1 MLTDIYI
8 ENFTI
13 IEQLNLE
20 LESGMTAITGETGA
34 GKSIIVDAL
43 SYALGNR
50 ADSSVVRH
58 GCQKADISATFYL
71 DQDALA
77 SQWLKEHDMPLEDQ
91 QVILRRVINQDGRS
105 KAYIN
110 GKPTTLALQKQLGQ
124 LLVDIHGQHEYHQ
137 LLKPD
142 YHASILDRFAKHPL
156 LLETVR
162 QTYKAWQSAQKRVED
177 YLAQAQEIEDKKE
190 LLGYQVQ
197 ELDEANFS
205 QEELASLD
213 SDYKRLANAQELQS
227 LAWRTTEALQESDT
241 AVNSQLNH
249 AIHLVEQMAEY
260 DTQYATALDTLNQAN
275 SLIDDAAREIS
286 AISSDIDIDEEALT
300 YLESRI
306 ALAHELSR
314 KHRVPPSELADI
326 HQQFSEELRQLE
338 SASGNLEQMQHEMA
352 ECLER
357 YSQAAIKLS
366 QSRTAAALKLQKS
379 ITPIIQQLGMP
390 HGKIEFSVQHDPEV
404 KQAAGQDNIQILVST
419 NPDQPLQSLTQVASG
434 GELSRI
440 SLAIEVITLDKH
452 TASTLIFDEVD
463 VGIGGGTAEIVGQL
477 LRQVSSDM
485 QVLCITH
492 QAQVAGQ
499 AHHHLVVQKSHQDN
513 KTSSLLNYLAR
524 QQRVEEMA
532 RMLGGL
538 KITEATRSTAQE
550 LLAEA

>member
-1 MLTDIYI
+1 MLTDIHI

-58 GCQKADISATFYL
+58 GCPKADISATFYL
-71 DQDALA
+71 APDALA
-77 SQWLKEHDMPLEDQ
+77 NQWLIDNEMPVEEQ

-110 GKPTTLALQKQLGQ
+110 GKPTTLAIQKQLGQ

-142 YHASILDRFAKHPL
+142 YQANILDRFAKHPKL
-156 LLETVR
+156 IDSVR
-162 QTYKAWQSAQKRVED
+162 QSYKKWQALQKNVND
-177 YLAQAQEIEDKKE
+177 YLAQSQEFEDRKE

-227 LAWRTTEALQESDT
+227 LAWRTIESLQESDS
-241 AVNSQLNH
+241 AVTSQLNH
-249 AIHLVEQMAEY
+249 IVHLVEQMAEF
-260 DTQYATALDTLNQAN
+260 DPQFSSALDILNQAN

-286 AISSDIDIDEEALT
+286 ALSSDIDIDEEALT

-314 KHRVPPSELADI
+314 KHRVAPTELSEV
-326 HQQFSEELRQLE
+326 HQQLSEALQQLE
-338 SASGNLEQMQHEMA
+338 SASGDIEHMQKAMA
-352 ECLER
+352 ESWETYCNESKALSLSR
-357 YSQAAIKLS
+357 IKAAG
-366 QSRTAAALKLQKS
+366 QLQKA

-390 HGKIEFSVQHDPEV
+390 HGNIKFSVEHDPQT
-404 KQAAGQDNIQILVST
+404 KNANGQDAIQILVST
-419 NPDQPLQSLTQVASG
+419 NPDQPLQSLAQVASG

-477 LRQVSSDM
+477 LRQVSIDM

-499 AHHHLVVQKSHQDN
+499 AHHHLVVQKSHQGN